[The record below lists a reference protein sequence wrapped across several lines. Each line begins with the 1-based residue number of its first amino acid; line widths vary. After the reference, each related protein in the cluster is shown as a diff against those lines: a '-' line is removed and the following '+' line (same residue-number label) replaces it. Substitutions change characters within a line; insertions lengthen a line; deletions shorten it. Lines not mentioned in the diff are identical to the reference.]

1 MTTLFEAAVESRP
14 LPGVAEERPKK
25 QGWLPLLVVLF
36 LFSYGLMTML
46 IIEQGRTIE
55 SQRVLIRE
63 LFRDNN
69 TLSTMKKAQS
79 PQPDAAAPAD
89 RSAAIDPST
98 QIQSNQAPSLT
109 APSTQIP
116 SKKAPSTQA
125 PSKQAKPPYRNPS
138 PKAKSDFQMPSR
150 PASDLADSD
159 RSLVTI

>member
-1 MTTLFEAAVESRP
+1 LTTLFEAAVESSP

-79 PQPDAAAPAD
+79 PQPDTSAPAD
-89 RSAAIDPST
+89 RST
-98 QIQSNQAPSLT
+98 QIPSNQAPSLT